1 MRVQAIATHPIT
13 SADHDLL
20 TLLAAYLPALEN
32 QAILAIT
39 SKIVA
44 ICQGRVVTRTGTDRQ
59 RLIQT
64 EADYFLPPSASR
76 YGVTLTLKENLLTP
90 NAGVDESNADGAY
103 VLWPHAPQQVAD
115 DVRAWL
121 CHQFGRQQ
129 VGVIIT
135 DSAPVPL
142 RWGVTGVAI
151 AHSGFL
157 ALNDYV
163 GRADLFG
170 RPLRMTKANVA
181 QALATAAVLVMGEGD
196 EGTPLAVITEAPFVQ
211 FQERAPTAEELQKL
225 SIELEDDLY
234 APLLTGV
241 TWQSNAHRS
250 TRH

>member
-1 MRVQAIATHPIT
+1 MRVQPIATHPIT
-13 SADHDLL
+13 TADHDLFV
-20 TLLAAYLPALEN
+20 LLATYLPAFAEHT
-32 QAILAIT
+32 ILAIT

-44 ICQGRVVTRTGTDRQ
+44 IGQGRVVAIDNADRQ
-59 RLIQT
+59 KLIET

-76 YGVTLTLKENLLTP
+76 YGVTLTRKDNLLTP

-103 VLWPHAPQQVAD
+103 VLWPHEPQQVAD

-121 CHQFGRQQ
+121 CHHFGRQQ

-157 ALNDYV
+157 ALNDYI

-181 QALATAAVLVMGEGD
+181 QALATAAVLVMGEGA
-196 EGTPLAVITEAPFVQ
+196 EGTPLAVIDEAPFVQ
-211 FQERAPTAEELQKL
+211 FQERAPTAEELQML
-225 SIELEDDLY
+225 QIAIEDDLY

-241 TWQSNAHRS
+241 AWQKNTQR
-250 TRH
+250 